1 MTELN
6 PNERNSSVSPANR
19 ETAVSW
25 RNPIVLATIFLLLL
39 IAGGVGYWLKAAQ
52 IPGPDSA
59 DVGFARDMSE
69 HHRQAVEM
77 SALLYDRTEDDM
89 MRILAYDILTTQQA
103 QIGIMGGWL
112 DAWGQRWSSS
122 GPRMEWM
129 GMSVEGL
136 MPGMATR
143 EEINQLAAAQGVE
156 ADAIFMQLMIPHHR
170 AGVEMASAA
179 AEQAQTEIVRNL
191 AAGMAAAQQ
200 IEIDYMQ
207 ELLQEKGYEP
217 VPDEAPMNMDEMNMD
232 DQ

>member
-1 MTELN
+1 MTQLTQEKTG
-6 PNERNSSVSPANR
+6 SSTTRKDQS

-25 RNPIVLATIFLLLL
+25 RHPSVLAIIFLLVL
-39 IAGGVGYWLKAAQ
+39 IAGGLGYWLKATQ

-77 SALLYDRTEDDM
+77 SAFLYDRTEDET
-89 MRILAYDILTTQQA
+89 MRILAYDILTTQQT
-103 QIGIMGGWL
+103 QIGIMSGWL
-112 DAWGQRWSSS
+112 DAWGYRWSSI
-122 GPRMEWM
+122 GPKMEWM

-143 EEINQLAAAQGVE
+143 AELNQLAAAQGIE

-170 AGVEMASAA
+170 AGVAMAEAA
-179 AEQAQTEIVRNL
+179 AQQAQTEIVRNL
-191 AAGMAAAQQ
+191 AQGMAEAQQ
-200 IEIDYMQ
+200 VEIEYMQ
-207 ELLQEKGYEP
+207 QLLQEKGYEP
-217 VPDEAPMNMDEMNMD
+217 VPDEPPMNMD

>member
-1 MTELN
+1 MTELH
-6 PNERNSSVSPANR
+6 PNERNSSASPANR

-25 RNPIVLATIFLLLL
+25 RNPIVLVTIFLLLL

-143 EEINQLAAAQGVE
+143 EELNQLAAAQGVE

-217 VPDEAPMNMDEMNMD
+217 VPDEAQMNMDEMNMD